1 VVTTTPPPT
10 TIGVAPPPRPPITTL
25 PVTGK
30 NTGRMLVLVM
40 AFFMIGYP
48 MKRLAAMANG

>member
-1 VVTTTPPPT
+1 
-10 TIGVAPPPRPPITTL
+10 
-25 PVTGK
+25 
-30 NTGRMLVLVM
+30 MLVLVM